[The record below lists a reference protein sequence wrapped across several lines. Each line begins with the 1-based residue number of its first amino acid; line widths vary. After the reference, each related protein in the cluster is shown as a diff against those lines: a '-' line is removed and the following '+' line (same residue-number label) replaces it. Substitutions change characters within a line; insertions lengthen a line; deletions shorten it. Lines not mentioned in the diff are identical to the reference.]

1 MSPMRG
7 VETHA
12 VDDLL
17 GVEAFHLGVGVEL
30 VEVADAKSEVSIGEK
45 FHGLGFGGAHEEG
58 IDVGFERALLKE
70 GCKGARGFVEVGIAF
85 GASDDDARGIEVVV
99 EGFAFAEK
107 FRRE

>member
-70 GCKGARGFVEVGIAF
+70 GCKGAARLRRGGHRLR
-85 GASDDDARGIEVVV
+85 ASTMMR
-99 EGFAFAEK
+99 EG
-107 FRRE
+107 